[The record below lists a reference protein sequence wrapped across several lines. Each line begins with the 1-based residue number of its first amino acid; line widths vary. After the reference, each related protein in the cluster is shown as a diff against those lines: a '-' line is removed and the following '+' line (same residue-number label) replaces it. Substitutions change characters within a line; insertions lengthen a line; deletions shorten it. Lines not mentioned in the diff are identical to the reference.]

1 MTDSGHAGGEPPDE
15 LRAILE
21 QINEDSAARQRLLD
35 SATRG
40 PVPPYEDL
48 DPPIVALVRA
58 LNQLPGIYT
67 GGSCGGHEEPVSPV
81 SASANEWWIG
91 FGLERIAHE
100 HEFVAV
106 PTDEAWLSLEFL
118 AWFTLNARSTGAD
131 VYVRTA
137 SHPPWINIPGQ
148 TLGFVLE
155 GFRDGE
161 RRYEPDELADELTR
175 AAIRYYV
182 PADFAWGEDDER
194 GDDT

>member
-1 MTDSGHAGGEPPDE
+1 VADVEPTDPPDE

-21 QINEDSAARQRLLD
+21 QLNEDAAARQRLLE

-40 PVPPYEDL
+40 PVPPYDEL
-48 DPPIVALVRA
+48 DPPIVTLVRA

-67 GGSCGGHEEPVSPV
+67 GGSCGGHEESVSPV
-81 SASANEWWIG
+81 SAPANAWWIG

-100 HEFVAV
+100 GELVAV

-118 AWFTLNARSTGAD
+118 AWFTQDFRGTGAD
-131 VYVRTA
+131 VDLRA
-137 SHPPWINIPGQ
+137 SSHPPWINIPGQ

-161 RRYEPDELADELTR
+161 RPYEPDELADELAR
-175 AAIRYYV
+175 AAIRFYI
-182 PADFAWGEDDER
+182 PADFAWREDDER
-194 GDDT
+194 GDHS